1 MCEGLNWR
9 QCEPQCRLNA
19 NRLRVMKY
27 TVILERETDGGF
39 VASVPVLPGCIS
51 QGDSRDE
58 AMTNIR
64 EAIDLYMEDC
74 LLAGDPVP
82 QEDSREYVELL
93 TGTR

>member
-1 MCEGLNWR
+1 M
-9 QCEPQCRLNA
+9 
-19 NRLRVMKY
+19 
-27 TVILERETDGGF
+27 ILERETDGGF

-58 AMTNIR
+58 A
-64 EAIDLYMEDC
+64 IDLYIEDC

-93 TGTR
+93 TGYLLINAARPRNEMISFSSARRVAT